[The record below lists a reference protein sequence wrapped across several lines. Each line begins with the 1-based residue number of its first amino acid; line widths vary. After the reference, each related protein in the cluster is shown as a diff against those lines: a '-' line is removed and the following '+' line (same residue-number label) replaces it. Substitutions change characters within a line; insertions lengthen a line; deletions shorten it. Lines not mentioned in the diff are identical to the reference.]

1 MRLCL
6 NLHIIILNC
15 VYHSSNVQHTIYHE
29 YKIGINNK
37 SEYSHSEVLVDIQWI
52 EDHLRD
58 EKVHIAKV
66 EYDATANYSLGDIFG
81 SSVLLLHWKQ
91 DINDPITR
99 NILSKYE
106 TMKSS

>member
-1 MRLCL
+1 
-6 NLHIIILNC
+6 
-15 VYHSSNVQHTIYHE
+15 
-29 YKIGINNK
+29 
-37 SEYSHSEVLVDIQWI
+37 
-52 EDHLRD
+52 
-58 EKVHIAKV
+58 VHIAEV